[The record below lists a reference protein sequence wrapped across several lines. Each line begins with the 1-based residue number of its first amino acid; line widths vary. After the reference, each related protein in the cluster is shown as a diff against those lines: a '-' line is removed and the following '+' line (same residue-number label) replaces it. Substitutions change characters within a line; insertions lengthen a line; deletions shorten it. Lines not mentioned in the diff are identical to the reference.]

1 MGSLFRAAPQGQ
13 RSGLN
18 RKRFLALVVT
28 GALALALL
36 PAGAAWAAARTV
48 ADFSITIDGGTH
60 TFSQQRGKVMVYF
73 FSFPG

>member
-1 MGSLFRAAPQGQ
+1 M
-13 RSGLN
+13 N
-18 RKRFLALVVT
+18 RKWFWAILVA
-28 GALALALL
+28 GALMLALL

-48 ADFSITIDGGTH
+48 ADFSLTIAGGKH

>member
-1 MGSLFRAAPQGQ
+1 MGNLFRAAPRGR

-36 PAGAAWAAARTV
+36 PVGAAWAATRTV
-48 ADFSITIDGGTH
+48 ADFSVTIAGGRH